1 MATFKKKGV
10 PLLTHSS
17 IDSGASPVN
26 KGAIAGGVV
35 GGVAGVALLGALI
48 FFFLRRKRSQ
58 NKHQKQAAD
67 FEEAMN
73 TGPTMMTS
81 PYVPPSSPY
90 QYESDFQ
97 GGAPAWSSNPTIHD
111 VYQRNG
117 PQTWSPR
124 MEEGYPYYYEDG
136 TTASGGGSPVL
147 MPATESSN
155 RHQVDYDYY
164 YSQKPDDVVVQSTPS
179 SPHPMRQDEPT
190 DRAGNFSQASS
201 DSGFPR

>member
-1 MATFKKKGV
+1 MRRGLKSVDPNFLFFFV
-10 PLLTHSS
+10 H
-17 IDSGASPVN
+17 SGA
-26 KGAIAGGVV
+26 
-35 GGVAGVALLGALI
+35 LL
-48 FFFLRRKRSQ
+48 FFFLRRKRSHKKSQ
-58 NKHQKQAAD
+58 QQAAD

-73 TGPTMMTS
+73 TGPSMMTS

-90 QYESDFQ
+90 QYESDIH

-111 VYQRNG
+111 VYQRSG

-147 MPATESSN
+147 MPASDRNSSN
-155 RHQVDYDYY
+155 RHEVDHDYY

-179 SPHPMRQDEPT
+179 SPLQPPMRPDEPT